1 VEMKE
6 KIGVLEN
13 VVRALS
19 VQENLVLGWTVGV
32 SFCDAHVEALTI
44 GTQSSIFKNPDLLHH
59 LHISRPPSQCMDR
72 LRTQQGYLMPLD

>member
-32 SFCDAHVEALTI
+32 SFCGAHVEA
-44 GTQSSIFKNPDLLHH
+44 
-59 LHISRPPSQCMDR
+59 
-72 LRTQQGYLMPLD
+72 